1 MWFYIKRNPG
11 DSLDKTSPAKAFY
24 FKYIMRTPMLC
35 YQY

>member
-11 DSLDKTSPAKAFY
+11 DSLDKTSPAKAFTSS
-24 FKYIMRTPMLC
+24 RLTRPMLS